1 MAQRDL
7 DVVIGARTDAASFK
21 RAEQKT
27 AGFMKQIAGRG
38 DGGVVAQAAALH
50 HSLQRIGAAAEMAK
64 TAMAGMDGILK
75 GAAGDTE
82 GMVESF
88 KQLGFGIGEVVA
100 RLDTLAD
107 TISNRIYGVT
117 QDMLDEEQRLNAEH
131 AKRVELQ
138 KRQAAEAE
146 KARQGMADT
155 IVGQSKALQLL
166 EATTDAEKARIEAN
180 HRLGEVHKRVLAQ
193 LAKAN
198 KDISE
203 EERKRAKAQA
213 EQILMNAHA
222 IEQKKQENE
231 QKKQEKALSEKVA
244 AELQTEAM
252 AERLHGKE
260 GKELEKEQIK
270 IAYEKRLKELKDLQS
285 EMPDT
290 LSGNVKSMK
299 IMQAIWDLSDRFKDQ
314 LAAVDA
320 EKPTKQRPVPIE
332 LPSLTEG
339 AQLGGFAQA
348 AMAGGEFRI
357 EERKIATATRDNTKD
372 TVAILRELLS
382 ISRSTGYLPI
392 LN

>member
-38 DGGVVAQAAALH
+38 EGGVVAQAAALH

-131 AKRVELQ
+131 ARRVELQ
-138 KRQAAEAE
+138 RRQNAEAE

-222 IEQKKQENE
+222 IEQKKQE
-231 QKKQEKALSEKVA
+231 KAISEKVA

-260 GKELEKEQIK
+260 GKELEKEHIK
-270 IAYEKRLKELKDLQS
+270 IAYEKRLKELKDLGEQID
-285 EMPDT
+285 PADKAHIGKVQT
-290 LSGNVKSMK
+290 
-299 IMQAIWDLSDRFKDQ
+299 AIFDLHKRMKDQ
-314 LAAVDA
+314 LAAVDARDA

>member
-38 DGGVVAQAAALH
+38 EGGVVAQAAALH

-131 AKRVELQ
+131 ARRVELQ

-222 IEQKKQENE
+222 IEQKKQE
-231 QKKQEKALSEKVA
+231 KAISEKVA

-270 IAYEKRLKELKDLQS
+270 IAYEKRLKELKDLGEQL
-285 EMPDT
+285 DFDDNKT
-290 LSGNVKSMK
+290 QIFK
-299 IMQAIWDLSDRFKDQ
+299 IQTAMLNLHKRMKDQ
-314 LAAVDA
+314 LAAVDARDA

>member
-38 DGGVVAQAAALH
+38 EGGVVAQAAALH

-131 AKRVELQ
+131 ARRVELQ

-222 IEQKKQENE
+222 IEQKKQE
-231 QKKQEKALSEKVA
+231 KAISEKVA

-260 GKELEKEQIK
+260 GKELEKEHIK
-270 IAYEKRLKELKDLQS
+270 IAYEKRLKELKDLGEQL
-285 EMPDT
+285 DFDDNKT
-290 LSGNVKSMK
+290 QIFK
-299 IMQAIWDLSDRFKDQ
+299 IQTAMLNLHKRMKDQ
-314 LAAVDA
+314 LAAVDARDA

>member
-38 DGGVVAQAAALH
+38 EGGVVAQAAALH

-131 AKRVELQ
+131 ARRVELQ

-222 IEQKKQENE
+222 IEQKKQE
-231 QKKQEKALSEKVA
+231 KAISEKVA

-270 IAYEKRLKELKDLQS
+270 IAYEKRLKELS
-285 EMPDT
+285 ELRAMLDKKT
-290 LSGNVKSMK
+290 EVKQRVA
-299 IMQAIWDLSDRFKDQ
+299 IGEAIWDLSDRFKDQ
-314 LAAVDA
+314 LAAVDARDA